1 MLFPG
6 MLGLMLPI
14 DVLSSAMFILPR
26 RYMPCRCKAL
36 FIASLDMTQALHY
49 IIVRGGTGICTE
61 AIDMPSATCAL
72 QLLCVHTEL

>member
-26 RYMPCRCKAL
+26 MMPLACLYISIKGAL
-36 FIASLDMTQALHY
+36 
-49 IIVRGGTGICTE
+49 
-61 AIDMPSATCAL
+61 
-72 QLLCVHTEL
+72 